1 MRGKESIESQS
12 PNPTR
17 DSEQGQRPETPYS
30 PPPYPVYSRGFRM
43 YSCPL
48 RVDAQWTVVTGGLEE
63 GLRELQGAQRRDLC
77 GLMTGKQ
84 MGTRTA
90 LQALSGGA

>member
-1 MRGKESIESQS
+1 MGGKESIGSQS
-12 PNPTR
+12 PIPTH
-17 DSEQGQRPETPYS
+17 DSEQGQRPETPYG
-30 PPPYPVYSRGFRM
+30 PPPDPVYRRGIRM
-43 YSCPL
+43 HSCPL
-48 RVDAQWTVVTGGLEE
+48 GVGGQWTLVTSGLEE
-63 GLRELQGAQRRDLC
+63 ALRELQGAHRRDLC